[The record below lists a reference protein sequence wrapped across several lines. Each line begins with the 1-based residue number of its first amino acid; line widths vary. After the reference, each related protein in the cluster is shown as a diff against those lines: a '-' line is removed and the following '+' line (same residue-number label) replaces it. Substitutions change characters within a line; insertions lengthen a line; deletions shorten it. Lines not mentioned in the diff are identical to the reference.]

1 MNPQK
6 EIPVL
11 DDDGFYLS
19 ESIAIMQVTLKL
31 NHIILVTQ
39 KNNDP
44 FFYSIYATNM
54 VRKVHFT
61 QKIQSKGPSLIIVSV
76 STWDFTITSLVSMQ
90 WLRFSSIIL
99 VHRWA

>member
-39 KNNDP
+39 NNDL
-44 FFYSIYATNM
+44 FLCSIYATNM

-61 QKIQSKGPSLIIVSV
+61 QKIQSKGPSLIIVSA

-99 VHRWA
+99 VHRWV